1 MSLNPMIDEPT
12 PDLHGLRRRKMLA
25 AVYII
30 GGVAELTAFSILAVL
45 HLLPYFPAAFGI
57 ILGLHLLPLAGVFHS
72 SHFRTFGWAIALW
85 SAGCLLLTEHL
96 VLMSS
101 AGILVLATLLLLVLL
116 FLGRAAAPANTAS

>member
-1 MSLNPMIDEPT
+1 MIDEPT
-12 PDLHGLRRRKMLA
+12 PDLHGLRRRKTLA

-30 GGVAELTAFSILAVL
+30 GGVASATAFSILAVL

-72 SHFRTFGWAIALW
+72 SIFRTFGWAIALW

-101 AGILVLATLLLLVLL
+101 SGILVLAALLTVAVL
-116 FLGRAAAPANTAS
+116 FSGRSATSANTAS

>member
-1 MSLNPMIDEPT
+1 MIDEPT

-30 GGVAELTAFSILAVL
+30 GGVAAATAFCILAVL

-72 SHFRTFGWAIALW
+72 SIFRTFGWAIALW
-85 SAGCLLLTEHL
+85 SAGCLLLTANL
-96 VLMSS
+96 VLMSC
-101 AGILVLATLLLLVLL
+101 AGLLVLATLLVLTL
-116 FLGRAAAPANTAS
+116 FFSGRSTASANTAS